1 MGKFFHLDGSQ
12 ACREIAVLHLT
23 QNTSLRAGKVGLR
36 SRISGR
42 DKGKR
47 QHRLPWDRVGGGGG
61 RNLVSAP
68 IFMLREPVPRQ
79 VDKSGGPQ
87 GERVWNSLGGKDK
100 LFSLY
105 IP

>member
-1 MGKFFHLDGSQ
+1 MIKEKGNTGYPGTGS
-12 ACREIAVLHLT
+12 
-23 QNTSLRAGKVGLR
+23 
-36 SRISGR
+36 
-42 DKGKR
+42 
-47 QHRLPWDRVGGGGG
+47 GGG

-79 VDKSGGPQ
+79 VDKSRGPQ
-87 GERVWNSLGGKDK
+87 GESLWNSLGGKDK